1 MLTCFYYKLQY
12 GVPKVMQEKA
22 DRRKVFLDYM
32 NDSNERYASM
42 SLGGKLVV
50 GNEEIEKGT
59 VGNDLY

>member
-1 MLTCFYYKLQY
+1 
-12 GVPKVMQEKA
+12 MQEKA